1 MGLVIGLRWVRDGC
15 GKGIGPLDHLVSE
28 HFWMDGG
35 GGGKKERKMKKGLEC
50 SPRMNEKGK
59 QISLYN
65 F

>member
-1 MGLVIGLRWVRDGC
+1 VIGLRWVRDGC
-15 GKGIGPLDHLVSE
+15 GKSGLDHLVSE
-28 HFWMDGG
+28 HFWMDG